1 LFPFKY
7 HIIIISLLAHW
18 QIKLANRFIGDMGC
32 ACKLSVDGT
41 DFRIPQPTQFWKGWF
56 SFKFKGPGLR
66 YEVAL
71 GIQPGYI
78 CWVNGPFAP
87 GCWVDISIFRAK
99 LKQLLRPGEKVEAD
113 AGYRGDGCTS
123 PPDDCANMRENLMK
137 QEARSR
143 HETVNRRLKQF
154 NCMHQ
159 FRHNID
165 DHVYF
170 FEAVAVVTQLGIE
183 SGERLYNVLY
193 DRL

>member
-1 LFPFKY
+1 
-7 HIIIISLLAHW
+7 
-18 QIKLANRFIGDMGC
+18 
-32 ACKLSVDGT
+32 VDGT
-41 DFRIPQPTQFWKGWF
+41 DFRIPQPTRFWKGWF

-71 GIQPGYI
+71 GIQSGYI

-99 LKQLLRPGEKVEAD
+99 LKQFLRPGEKVEAD
-113 AGYRGDGCTS
+113 AGYRGDGSTC
-123 PPDDCANMRENLMK
+123 PPDDCANMREYIMK
-137 QEARSR
+137 QEVRSR

-170 FEAVAVVTQLGIE
+170 FEAAAVVTQLGIE

-193 DRL
+193 DKLSMQIFAQSEKEEEMKLCQMTQGGLRLR